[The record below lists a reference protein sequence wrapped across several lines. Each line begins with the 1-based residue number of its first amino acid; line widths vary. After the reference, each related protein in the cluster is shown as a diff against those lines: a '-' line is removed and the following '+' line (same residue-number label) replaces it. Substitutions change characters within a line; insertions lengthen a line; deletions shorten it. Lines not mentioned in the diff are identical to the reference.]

1 MALPEIKLVDQR
13 GERPSGEV
21 VYYDQWVVFADGIQ
35 VGYLPKSPGAWLQCI
50 VTMDEAT
57 KAELIE
63 AINRR
68 AAADIGGVAMPPDFE
83 DEEEREE
90 EYE

>member
-13 GERPSGEV
+13 GETPSGEEV
-21 VYYDQWVVFADGIQ
+21 VYDQWVVFADDQQ
-35 VGYLPKSPGAWLQCI
+35 VGYLPKSPGAWLQSI

-63 AINRR
+63 AINKRV
-68 AAADIGGVAMPPDFE
+68 AADIGGVSMPPDFDDETE
-83 DEEEREE
+83 DDDE
-90 EYE
+90 